1 LDSQTVAIIGL
12 ICTMFG
18 GLIGFLSFNR
28 SRDKDVKTD
37 ASQSAVIQTK
47 LENIDQGVRSIQVD
61 IKANER
67 KTNELSVLIA
77 RVDESAKSAHKRL
90 DVLEKKEE
98 KEG

>member
-1 LDSQTVAIIGL
+1 VIAYLA
-12 ICTMFG
+12 
-18 GLIGFLSFNR
+18 LSRNK
-28 SRDKDVKTD
+28 DKDSRNN

-67 KTNELSVLIA
+67 KTNELSVQIA
-77 RVDESAKSAHKRL
+77 RVEESAKSAHKRL